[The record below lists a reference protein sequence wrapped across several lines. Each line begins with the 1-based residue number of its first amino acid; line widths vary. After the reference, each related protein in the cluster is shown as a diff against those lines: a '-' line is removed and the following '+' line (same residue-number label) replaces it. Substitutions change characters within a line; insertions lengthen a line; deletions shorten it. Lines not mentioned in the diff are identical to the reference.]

1 MQKDMKIMVTKL
13 GLLSVRKDT
22 MLVGTVKQIKYRLCL
37 KFKAIESINNFFMNN
52 YILQYHELCLNVIM

>member
-37 KFKAIESINNFFMNN
+37 KFKTDLLTPLTNVLLFM
-52 YILQYHELCLNVIM
+52 IKMPHIF

>member
-37 KFKAIESINNFFMNN
+37 KFKAIESINNFFTTTKRSF
-52 YILQYHELCLNVIM
+52 YIG